1 MNAVLDSSA
10 WIEYFTNGK
19 CAENFAPIIESGD
32 YIVPAIS
39 LYEVYKKFITDYD
52 ETEAIRVTGHMRK
65 GQIVDLNEYL
75 ALWAAK
81 LSKDFKLPM
90 ADSIILATAYATNSS
105 VWTQDA
111 DFKGLPNVKYFAKN

>member
-19 CAENFAPIIESGD
+19 YAENFAPIIESGE
-32 YIVPAIS
+32 YIVPVIS
-39 LYEVYKKFITDYD
+39 LYEVYKKFLTDYD
-52 ETEAIRVTGHMRK
+52 ETEAIRVASHMRK
-65 GQIVDLNEYL
+65 GKLIELNEYL

-81 LSKDFKLPM
+81 LSRDFKLPM

-111 DFKGLPNVKYFAKN
+111 DFKGLPNVNYFAKK